1 MRIFLTGASGYIG
14 GSVAAALRAAGHEVA
29 GLVRTPAR
37 AEEVRAQGIE
47 PVLGSLGDSALLER
61 SAREADA
68 VINTADADH
77 GKSVES
83 MIAALS
89 GSGKLFLHTSG
100 SSIVGDQA
108 AGEPTD
114 RIYHDDTPVRPGPG
128 RVARVAVNQAVLD
141 AARNGVK
148 AVVICPSLIYGTGHG
163 VHRESIQIPRLA
175 RLARKHGV
183 ARHVGRGENIWSNVH
198 LDDLVDLYLLAVQ
211 KAPAGAFYYAE
222 NGENSMRQACE
233 AISRALGFG
242 GKTAP
247 MSVEEAAAEL
257 GEGPVAYSYGSNSRV
272 RATRARSELGWS
284 PHRPPLLASIQR
296 DPGLDAPG

>member
-47 PVLGSLGDSALLER
+47 PVLGTLGDSALLER

-148 AVVICPSLIYGTGHG
+148 AVVICPSLIYGTGYG

-272 RATRARSELGWS
+272 RATRARSELNWS

>member
-47 PVLGSLGDSALLER
+47 PVLGTLGDSALLER

-148 AVVICPSLIYGTGHG
+148 AVVICPSLIYGTGYG

-272 RATRARSELGWS
+272 RATRARNELGWS

>member
-47 PVLGSLGDSALLER
+47 PVLGTLGDSALLER

-272 RATRARSELGWS
+272 RATRARSELNWS